1 MHSTSTKVHAS
12 ESALDRIREAA
23 TLSHPLE
30 TGGILVGVHASQHSW
45 VTHAVEVR
53 TVERGHTA
61 YRLPAGV
68 TRRTVRQLRD
78 LDPRLGYLGDWHSH
92 PMDVPA
98 SATDRLTT
106 VTTAVR
112 TMQPTLLLIARRVE
126 DKYAIDLHMARG
138 VKLRPCDIIPAG
150 DLPTPS
156 TESEHTHG

>member
-1 MHSTSTKVHAS
+1 MPSTTVHVS
-12 ESALDRIREAA
+12 ESALDTIRAAA

-30 TGGILVGVHASQHSW
+30 TGGILVGVHTSRYPW

-53 TVERGHTA
+53 TAERGHTA

-68 TRRTVRQLRD
+68 TRRAVSQLRD
-78 LDPRLGYLGDWHSH
+78 LDPRVGYLGDWHSH

-112 TMQPTLLLIARRVE
+112 TMQPTLLLIARCVE
-126 DKYAIDLHMARG
+126 DQYAIDLHVARG
-138 VKLRPCDIIPAG
+138 VRLRTCAMIPAG
-150 DLPTPS
+150 DLPVPS

>member
-1 MHSTSTKVHAS
+1 MRSTTVHVS
-12 ESALDRIREAA
+12 ESAVDTIRAAA

-30 TGGILVGVHASQHSW
+30 TGGILVGVHTSRYPW
-45 VTHAVEVR
+45 VTHAVEFA

-68 TRRTVRQLRD
+68 TRRAVSQLRD
-78 LDPRLGYLGDWHSH
+78 LDPRVGYLGDWHSH

-126 DKYAIDLHMARG
+126 DQYAIDVHVARG
-138 VKLRPCDIIPAG
+138 VRLRTCAIIPTG
-150 DLPTPS
+150 DLPVPS

>member
-1 MHSTSTKVHAS
+1 MPSTRVHVS
-12 ESALDRIREAA
+12 ESALDRIRAA
-23 TLSHPLE
+23 AILSHPLE
-30 TGGILVGVHASQHSW
+30 TGGILVGVHTSQHPW

-78 LDPRLGYLGDWHSH
+78 LDPRVGYLGDWHSH

-112 TMQPTLLLIARRVE
+112 TMQPTMLLIARRVE
-126 DKYAIDLHMARG
+126 DKYAINLHMARG
-138 VKLRPCDIIPAG
+138 VKLRKCDIILAG
-150 DLPTPS
+150 DLPTHS
-156 TESEHTHG
+156 TESYHTHG